1 MNLQTVHFKT
11 SDFGNISKPTHVSNV
26 YCSHSTQFY
35 SKQKY
40 NSEGKQIGEPT
51 DEKNFYFLT
60 CIHCNSEF
68 QYIQR
73 CEYFAI
79 KQLEVLN

>member
-1 MNLQTVHFKT
+1 MSFF
-11 SDFGNISKPTHVSNV
+11 SFSKPTHISNI
-26 YCSHSTQFY
+26 YCSHSTKFY

-40 NSEGKQIGEPT
+40 NSNGKQIELPT
-51 DEKNFYFLT
+51 DEENFYFLT

-73 CEYFAI
+73 NENFAT
-79 KQLEVLN
+79 KQIEQIGVLNLLW